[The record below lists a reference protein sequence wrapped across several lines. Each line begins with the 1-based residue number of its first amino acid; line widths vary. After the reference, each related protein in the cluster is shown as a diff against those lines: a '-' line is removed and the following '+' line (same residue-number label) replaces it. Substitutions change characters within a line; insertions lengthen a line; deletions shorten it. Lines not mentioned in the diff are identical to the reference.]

1 MSKPNLADL
10 AKKCILQMS
19 DIGTD
24 IVDNIIEPIQKNE
37 SGLKIKDFTK
47 NKFLPKV
54 VADGNIR
61 KITLFIPGCN
71 TTDSEI
77 RREGNILDLSGSS
90 PKHFDNETDEFKNT
104 SDWESVTFH
113 YQLIGNYKHDSVKAQ
128 LRFGLLKIYLELNE
142 TLDKASNVVNIN

>member
-1 MSKPNLADL
+1 MN
-10 AKKCILQMS
+10 
-19 DIGTD
+19 D

-71 TTDSEI
+71 TTDFRI

-90 PKHFDNETDEFKNT
+90 PKHFDNRTDEFK
-104 SDWESVTFH
+104 
-113 YQLIGNYKHDSVKAQ
+113 K
-128 LRFGLLKIYLELNE
+128 
-142 TLDKASNVVNIN
+142 